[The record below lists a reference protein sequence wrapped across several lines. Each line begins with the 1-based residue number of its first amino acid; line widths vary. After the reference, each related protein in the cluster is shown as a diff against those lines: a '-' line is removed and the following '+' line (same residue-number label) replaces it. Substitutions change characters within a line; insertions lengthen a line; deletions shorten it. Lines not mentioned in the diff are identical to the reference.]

1 MWALVLPS
9 LVAAL
14 LVGGLCGAW
23 GAVVVRLQLSSVG
36 FAMAHAAFAGASLGL
51 LLGWHPLVLSL
62 LFSLA
67 VAAVLGPLS
76 EATRLPPEIVL
87 GVIFPVTM
95 ALGFVFLSLVPGPA
109 MGSPALSLLWGSILG
124 VGWGDVIL
132 LGGIAGLSAGFLFLF
147 RREIL
152 SILLERRLAE
162 EAGIPTRVYFWG
174 VLFLIAALVAL
185 SLRLVGGILIYSLLV
200 IPAAAAGQLAYD
212 MRKLI
217 PIAGGLGVLASGGGF
232 GLSWGLDLPVGAAIA
247 LVSTCTL
254 ALSFLVSPKRRRP
267 VTGFPGPGR

>member
-1 MWALVLPS
+1 MRGLGGS
-9 LVAAL
+9 GGTVAAL
-14 LVGGLCGAW
+14 IGG
-23 GAVVVRLQLSSVG
+23 VRHGPRRLRRGLLGSPLGLAPFGPLPAFLPGGGRGPGSSVRGDAPPPGDRPGGHLPRDHGSG
-36 FAMAHAAFAGASLGL
+36 F
-51 LLGWHPLVLSL
+51 
-62 LFSLA
+62 
-67 VAAVLGPLS
+67 
-76 EATRLPPEIVL
+76 RLPLPGTRTSHGES
-87 GVIFPVTM
+87 GPVP
-95 ALGFVFLSLVPGPA
+95 S
-109 MGSPALSLLWGSILG
+109 
-124 VGWGDVIL
+124 VGKHPRCG
-132 LGGIAGLSAGFLFLF
+132 LGGCGPPGRY
-147 RREIL
+147 RRAERRVPFPFPKEIL

-247 LVSTCTL
+247 LVSACTL